1 MSKKDQ
7 WLPSG
12 SAYLGVVSVLC
23 WVYNSQKSLL
33 DACKKKADPNRFA
46 FVMLLDGPTL
56 PMWQQYVESTIVRV
70 RVQFVI

>member
-1 MSKKDQ
+1 MLHVNHGDRLQAAELKKPDT
-7 WLPSG
+7 G
-12 SAYLGVVSVLC
+12 F
-23 WVYNSQKSLL
+23 L

-70 RVQFVI
+70 RVQFGM